1 MQNGVSQTPQAVL
14 ECRDPL
20 DHLWRGRLR
29 LDIGIE
35 RDFALDLLNGFGN
48 RGFAVVYRVDDLRN
62 DAGKR
67 IGVGHDR
74 SILQGSPEPECN
86 WPRISRQSFLG
97 FGSWLNSPE
106 RGALSLLA
114 IRVPVRAPALACP
127 SLQIEEPSGPPWRW
141 RRRRRQF
148 RRHLLARLL
157 HRLARRCRGS
167 CDA

>member
-67 IGVGHDR
+67 IGVR
-74 SILQGSPEPECN
+74 SSSVQMKCGGSIP
-86 WPRISRQSFLG
+86 
-97 FGSWLNSPE
+97 
-106 RGALSLLA
+106 ASLT
-114 IRVPVRAPALACP
+114 
-127 SLQIEEPSGPPWRW
+127 
-141 RRRRRQF
+141 
-148 RRHLLARLL
+148 
-157 HRLARRCRGS
+157 
-167 CDA
+167 